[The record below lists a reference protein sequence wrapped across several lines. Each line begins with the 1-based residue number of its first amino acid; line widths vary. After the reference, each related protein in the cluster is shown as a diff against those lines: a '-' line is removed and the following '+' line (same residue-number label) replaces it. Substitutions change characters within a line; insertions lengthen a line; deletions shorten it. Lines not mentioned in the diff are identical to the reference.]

1 MSRADAIKTLSNDPK
16 YNTPSSSVSG
26 TSGAQAAGSGDLGAK
41 LDKLIKEQSKT
52 NELLSAIV
60 QLANTFAKEGI
71 KANVNGAAMPQSGAG
86 VGAMAA
92 STVGAGTGVEG
103 NFNRVGT
110 TDISNYQSIIDN
122 MNSIALR

>member
-1 MSRADAIKTLSNDPK
+1 
-16 YNTPSSSVSG
+16 
-26 TSGAQAAGSGDLGAK
+26 
-41 LDKLIKEQSKT
+41 
-52 NELLSAIV
+52 
-60 QLANTFAKEGI
+60 
-71 KANVNGAAMPQSGAG
+71 MPQSGAN

-92 STVGAGTGVEG
+92 STVGAGAGVEG